1 MIYRFDRRPTHLEL
15 HFTSASPSFLFN
27 HLEKAEW
34 GCENFSLLHCGHY
47 FFFSYFPYSVLL
59 VASVVFEHYVQFSPP
74 NPCWNIWRQK
84 QTASSLCT
92 IRNFFPAFS
101 YAEPFELHR
110 NLISFRANINSY
122 ANFSLKSASC
132 KKGSFVSCL
141 GCCQLPIRIIVC
153 DHYLQ
158 ETKYS
163 S

>member
-1 MIYRFDRRPTHLEL
+1 MYNL
-15 HFTSASPSFLFN
+15 
-27 HLEKAEW
+27 
-34 GCENFSLLHCGHY
+34 
-47 FFFSYFPYSVLL
+47 VLL
-59 VASVVFEHYVQFSPP
+59 IPAEIFGEKNRLPAVYAQFR
-74 NPCWNIWRQK
+74 N
-84 QTASSLCT
+84 TASQRRCEFS
-92 IRNFFPAFS
+92 NFFPAFS